1 MCLIVTYVS
10 NILTLP
16 CLSRSNE
23 LLPSGTWVRLVA
35 GCVKINCDGA
45 YRPNASKCG
54 LGRVVCN
61 NLGYLHFKSSLPLCR
76 VVYVPRTANK
86 AADWFSC
93 QALGRN
99 LPVSGSYPLR
109 IHSIFQDILHFKSS
123 LPLCSVVYVP
133 RTANKAADCLV
144 YVPRTANKAADWFA
158 CQALGRNLPVSGMD
172 SYPLRNTKLKMKTV
186 SGSIISSRPIS
197 LSKATATLSMF
208 VSTDTGASQ
217 AIGAYLRRT
226 LASFKELKQLK
237 KELKTARSDRKR
249 KRHSSDIVD
258 NGEMATVESP
268 IQSVEGI
275 EELKLN
281 QGSAK
286 ERKKRKKHAS
296 DIVENGEMTT
306 GQIPTQSV
314 EATQELSQGSVP
326 KRKKQKRHTSD
337 IVNSGHM
344 TTGENPIE
352 NVEAT
357 QELNQES
364 VPKRKK
370 HRKKN

>member
-1 MCLIVTYVS
+1 MKKNSEKIIIIKVNLPKNVPIFSSQLKHWFFFLTASPPEAEHEHQARASDRRPSYTYRQLYFS
-10 NILTLP
+10 
-16 CLSRSNE
+16 LSR
-23 LLPSGTWVRLVA
+23 
-35 GCVKINCDGA
+35 
-45 YRPNASKCG
+45 G
-54 LGRVVCN
+54 LQF
-61 NLGYLHFKSSLPLCR
+61 LK
-76 VVYVPRTANK
+76 
-86 AADWFSC
+86 
-93 QALGRN
+93 
-99 LPVSGSYPLR
+99 
-109 IHSIFQDILHFKSS
+109 
-123 LPLCSVVYVP
+123 
-133 RTANKAADCLV
+133 
-144 YVPRTANKAADWFA
+144 
-158 CQALGRNLPVSGMD
+158 
-172 SYPLRNTKLKMKTV
+172 NTKLKMKTV

-344 TTGENPIE
+344 TTGENP
-352 NVEAT
+352 NGKST
-357 QELNQES
+357 G
-364 VPKRKK
+364 RKIDCFIS
-370 HRKKN
+370 HPCQDL